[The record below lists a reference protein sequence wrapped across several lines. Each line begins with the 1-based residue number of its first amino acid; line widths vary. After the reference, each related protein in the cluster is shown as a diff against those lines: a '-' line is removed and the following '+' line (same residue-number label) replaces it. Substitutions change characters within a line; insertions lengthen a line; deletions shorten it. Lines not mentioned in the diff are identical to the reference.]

1 MLATITRIIRAA
13 SLILAML
20 SLAFVTE
27 SLSAPGG
34 TGSSGPPDGYGPGT
48 HGRQKDDG
56 DKGVL
61 QGLVFGDQWVI
72 VRDLTAAEDGAPI
85 YFKWDWPPGAYNA
98 EGDFE
103 PPVGVYP
110 TGYSIVS
117 AGNGCVQPVS
127 YDPIELDDG
136 AEPQEQYVLPGPP
149 DVSHYDSY
157 GRERLPTYLIPL
169 DPECK
174 IPVTYE
180 STWGTHVMEAESGR
194 FNISRSPQAVM
205 DAAYEEVLNTIN
217 QASQFDLDPAGR
229 LMMVLLDEEGA
240 PYWKTIDSPSE
251 NLALYQK
258 LLWDG
263 CFTATA
269 DIALTNA
276 AQLTA
281 DGFDYLVCADETVA
295 EEPDD
300 EDFLRAAAFLA
311 GAGDKTGR
319 ITVDL
324 LVYLNNRLG
333 VNDIIWT
340 ANKKGIESIGYY
352 DFQGF
357 AYDRNATHFYTF
369 ATLLQPISEAE
380 NETQF
385 EITVVDIYDKIF
397 THDWP
402 TGLISSDVDMD
413 TPIINFV
420 RAADDSLAIIYYIH
434 NYAVPVNPVE
444 PVVEPVYPITP

>member
-1 MLATITRIIRAA
+1 MLSTIAKVLRTA
-13 SLILAML
+13 SLILVML
-20 SLAFVTE
+20 SLALVTE

-48 HGRQKDDG
+48 HGRQKDDA

-61 QGLVFGDQWVI
+61 QGLIFGDQWVI
-72 VRDLTAAEDGAPI
+72 VRDLSAAEDGAPI
-85 YFKWDWPPGAYNA
+85 YFNWDWPDEAYNA
-98 EGDFE
+98 EGDFD

-110 TGYSIVS
+110 TGYSIGS

-127 YDPIELDDG
+127 YDPIEMD
-136 AEPQEQYVLPGPP
+136 EQFELPG
-149 DVSHYDSY
+149 DSGVSHYDSY

-180 STWGTHVMEAESGR
+180 STWGSHVMEAESGR

-205 DAAYEEVLNTIN
+205 DAAYAEVLNTIN
-217 QASQFDLDPAGR
+217 QASEFALDPAGR
-229 LMMVLLDEEGA
+229 LMMVLLDEDGL

-269 DIALTNA
+269 DVALTQM
-276 AQLTA
+276 AQLSA
-281 DGFDYLVCADETVA
+281 DGFDYLVCADDAVA
-295 EEPDD
+295 EDPDD

-324 LVYLNNRLG
+324 VAYLNNRLA

-340 ANKKGIESIGYY
+340 ANKKEIQSIGYY

-357 AYDRNATHFYTF
+357 AYDRSGTHFNTV
-369 ATLLQPISEAE
+369 ATLLQPHTE
-380 NETQF
+380 NPAETQF
-385 EITVVDIYDKIF
+385 DTTLAVYIYDKIF

-402 TGLISSDVDMD
+402 TGNTSAAADMN
-413 TPIINFV
+413 TPIVNFV

-444 PVVEPVYPITP
+444 PVTEPVYPITP